1 MAKSRSK
8 NKTRLIEI
16 VILVFVV
23 VSVSLLA
30 LQLGMNVADTLEQTE
45 SEATEPAQSLY
56 TPTPS
61 GPTPTLDFSAPV
73 SETD

>member
-30 LQLGMNVADTLEQTE
+30 IQLGMNVVETLEQSSGDTVE
-45 SEATEPAQSLY
+45 QAAPRDTATPA
-56 TPTPS
+56 
-61 GPTPTLDFSAPV
+61 GPTPTIDFSAPV
-73 SETD
+73 SEMD